1 MIPCKKCKKN
11 FNRAQFMQ
19 PSFCDHSITAYLKGF
34 NEIKVRIGVLVQDNG
49 IASGKWNAAPAFV
62 DAGMIK
68 FGELAALLCSASL
81 PACRRIDIGD
91 TWTWTWHGA
100 KGQ

>member
-1 MIPCKKCKKN
+1 
-11 FNRAQFMQ
+11 MQ

-68 FGELAALLCSASL
+68 FGELAPCSAL
-81 PACRRIDIGD
+81 PACLPAGESILGILGLGPGMGLKVNRRNAD
-91 TWTWTWHGA
+91 TLD
-100 KGQ
+100 

>member
-1 MIPCKKCKKN
+1 
-11 FNRAQFMQ
+11 MQ

-81 PACRRIDIGD
+81 PACLPENRYWGYLDLDLAWG
-91 TWTWTWHGA
+91 
-100 KGQ
+100 

>member
-1 MIPCKKCKKN
+1 
-11 FNRAQFMQ
+11 MQ

-81 PACRRIDIGD
+81 PACLLENRYWGYLDLDPEWG
-91 TWTWTWHGA
+91 
-100 KGQ
+100 